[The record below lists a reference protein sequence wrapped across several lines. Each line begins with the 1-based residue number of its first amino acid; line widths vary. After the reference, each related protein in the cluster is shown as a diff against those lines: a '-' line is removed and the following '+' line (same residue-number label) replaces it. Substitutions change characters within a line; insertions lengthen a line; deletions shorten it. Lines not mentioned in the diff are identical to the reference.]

1 MIINITHIIC
11 TEKIEEKLEVKHGVI
26 LKEVRQL
33 LLGKPRVRFAEKGYV
48 RDEDVYAAFGQ
59 TFAGRYLAVFFIYKP
74 KQETA
79 IIMSARD
86 MADKERTRYA
96 KK

>member
-1 MIINITHIIC
+1 MIVKITHIVC
-11 TEKIEEKLEVKHGVI
+11 TEKIEEKLEVKHGVT

-48 RDEDVYAAFGQ
+48 KDEDVYAAFGQ
-59 TFAGRYLAVFFIYKP
+59 TFAGRYLVVFFVYKP

-79 IIMSARD
+79 IIISGRD
-86 MADKERTRYA
+86 MTDKERKSYA